1 MAIEWDQVLIENISL
16 AAIIIGSI
24 YLETWLVEQSRR
36 RKEREAMKMI
46 INIIIN
52 NLENKLRQL
61 ESNDYKNYIPL
72 LTDMWDAI
80 VLTGRHSLL
89 SFIHG

>member
-16 AAIIIGSI
+16 AAIIICSI
-24 YLETWLVEQSRR
+24 YLETWLVQQSRR

-52 NLENKLRQL
+52 NLEKKRLL